1 LIASRL
7 LARMQM
13 LDAPAPMNYEA
24 PRQRQTSTQSASPDT
39 PAHGLSPRE
48 VELLLLLSRGYTYQ
62 EAANLMA
69 VELGTVQTY
78 VKRIYTKLAVNSR
91 TQAIFE
97 ARALGISL

>member
-1 LIASRL
+1 MRSLVVV
-7 LARMQM
+7 
-13 LDAPAPMNYEA
+13 P
-24 PRQRQTSTQSASPDT
+24 
-39 PAHGLSPRE
+39 
-48 VELLLLLSRGYTYQ
+48 TYQ